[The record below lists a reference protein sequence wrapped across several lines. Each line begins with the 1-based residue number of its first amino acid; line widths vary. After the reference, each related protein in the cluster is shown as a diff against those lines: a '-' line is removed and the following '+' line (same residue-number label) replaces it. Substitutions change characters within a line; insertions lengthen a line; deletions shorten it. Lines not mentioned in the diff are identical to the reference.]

1 MKTFFT
7 ALCLFIVLTMSTA
20 QAQYQSGNAL
30 YNDLTDTSISSQMF
44 AMGYVVGVTDAFI
57 GKELCVPR
65 DVTQGQLT
73 EVVTNFLASRPQLRH
88 HPADILILAA
98 LGLHWACKE
107 RKKS

>member
-1 MKTFFT
+1 MKK
-7 ALCLFIVLTMSTA
+7 LLLGLLFMCGAS

-30 YNDLTDTSISSQMF
+30 YSDLTDTSISSQMF

-88 HPADILILAA
+88 HPADILILTA
-98 LGLHWACKE
+98 LSQHWACKE
-107 RKKS
+107 RKRS

>member
-1 MKTFFT
+1 MKK
-7 ALCLFIVLTMSTA
+7 LLLGLLFMCGAS

-30 YNDLTDTSISSQMF
+30 YSDLTDTSISSQMF

-98 LGLHWACKE
+98 LGQHWACKE